1 MEEIMRFVLSV
12 KAAELSFA
20 KLCRR
25 YEISRQTG
33 YKWWRRFE
41 AGGLEGIYQ
50 RSSRPHSCPHRSA
63 AKWEQRVV
71 RMRLRYPHW
80 GPKKLRVKLQ
90 EGYGPQGLPASS
102 TLGRMLVRVGL
113 VKSRKRRRLG
123 PVQSPIALRVAQK
136 PNEVWAV
143 DFKGW
148 FRSGNGQ
155 RCDPL
160 TASDGFSRYI
170 LGCQVVEPGLEGV
183 QRQFKEWFKRYG
195 QPETI
200 RVDNGPPF
208 GSTGAGGL
216 SALSVWWLSL
226 GIAVEFIRP
235 GCPQENG
242 AHERMH
248 RTLKAETTRPAAYTP
263 AAQQRRFD
271 RWVKQFNEQRPH
283 EALGQQKPGRLYRCS
298 RRKYTQETTEW
309 SYEAGCAVRK
319 VRSNGQIRWKGR
331 LRFIGEA
338 FCGQRVGLRE
348 VGPGRHQVQLGG
360 LVAGGVAPTRYW
372 GHPPDGAQWWPVGAW
387 QKNRREQSCRSR
399 TRLFVRARRVRYA

>member
-1 MEEIMRFVLSV
+1 MPWKEVVAMEEIMRFVLSV

-160 TASDGFSRYI
+160 TASDGFSRYS
-170 LGCQVVEPGLEGV
+170 LGWKECKGSLRSASSGMGSP
-183 QRQFKEWFKRYG
+183 RQFEW
-195 QPETI
+195 I
-200 RVDNGPPF
+200 
-208 GSTGAGGL
+208 TG
-216 SALSVWWLSL
+216 
-226 GIAVEFIRP
+226 
-235 GCPQENG
+235 
-242 AHERMH
+242 H
-248 RTLKAETTRPAAYTP
+248 R
-263 AAQQRRFD
+263 
-271 RWVKQFNEQRPH
+271 
-283 EALGQQKPGRLYRCS
+283 
-298 RRKYTQETTEW
+298 
-309 SYEAGCAVRK
+309 
-319 VRSNGQIRWKGR
+319 
-331 LRFIGEA
+331 
-338 FCGQRVGLRE
+338 
-348 VGPGRHQVQLGG
+348 
-360 LVAGGVAPTRYW
+360 LV
-372 GHPPDGAQWWPVGAW
+372 
-387 QKNRREQSCRSR
+387 RRE
-399 TRLFVRARRVRYA
+399 RAD